1 MYPVNHF
8 MGDMLA
14 GCFQFVARGFVHL
27 EMMLDAPSYLPNM
40 GKGFGA
46 AVGKLTTDG
55 K

>member
-1 MYPVNHF
+1 MHPVNHF
-8 MGDMLA
+8 MSDMLA
-14 GCFQFVARGFVHL
+14 GCFQFAGGFVHL
-27 EMMLDAPSYLPNM
+27 EMMLDAASYLPNM